1 MEYFFNLATKE
12 QPRETLDELD
22 FRYPGPKPQT
32 AEAAILMIVDSVE
45 AASRTMQDPTRLKLA
60 KMVQLMV
67 GKRIADGQFS
77 QCDLTTRD
85 ISKIV
90 RALVDA
96 LEVSFHSR
104 IRYPWQEKV
113 GAQRRP
119 SWSFRIGGKNKPPPS
134 RRSFK
139 M

>member
-1 MEYFFNLATKE
+1 
-12 QPRETLDELD
+12 
-22 FRYPGPKPQT
+22 
-32 AEAAILMIVDSVE
+32 MIVDSVE
-45 AASRTMQDPTRLKLA
+45 AASRTMQDPTRPKLA

-90 RALVDA
+90 RALVNA
-96 LEVSFHSR
+96 LEVSYHSR

-113 GAQRRP
+113 GAQKRS
-119 SWSFRIGGKNKPPPS
+119 SWSFRIGGKDKPPPY